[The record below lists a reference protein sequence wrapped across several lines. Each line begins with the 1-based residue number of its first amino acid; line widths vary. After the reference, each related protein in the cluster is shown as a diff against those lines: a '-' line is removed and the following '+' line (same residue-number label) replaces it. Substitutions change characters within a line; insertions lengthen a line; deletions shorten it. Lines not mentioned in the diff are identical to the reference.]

1 MQMKLQNEP
10 DPVLEK
16 EILIKRV
23 WNIYS
28 FTGFN
33 DFIEC
38 VKNTYPGFIITPDIN
53 SKLKDNNSLNAPE
66 VEKLIKSAANAI
78 PSFEAFKTII
88 NNAPPW
94 AKKEGYDFNLPFRGY
109 YIDIDTKWNIKLE
122 NKWQELY
129 TELNKSLNKKKPNF
143 TGIKTYAVL
152 KALFSNYINDGT
164 YRISTIKLVTEANS
178 MLNQNQEIRVWYNNF
193 NDLIGA
199 GILYNTR
206 SNKYGEMTILP
217 ETMPLIK
224 LILKEYEQ
232 SNVRELNEVKNGM
245 LPY

>member
-1 MQMKLQNEP
+1 MKLQNEP
-10 DPVLEK
+10 DPMIEK
-16 EILIKRV
+16 ELVIRRL

-33 DFIEC
+33 DFAEY

-53 SKLKDNNSLNAPE
+53 SKLKDNNNLNMLEA
-66 VEKLIKSAANAI
+66 EKLIKSAAYAI
-78 PSFEAFKTII
+78 PSFEDFKTII
-88 NNAPPW
+88 NNAPPR
-94 AKKEGYDFNLPFRGY
+94 AKEEGQDFDLPFTGY
-109 YIDIDTKWNIKLE
+109 YINIDAKWNIKLE
-122 NKWQELY
+122 SKWQELY

-152 KALFSNYINDGT
+152 KALFSNYTNDGT
-164 YRISTIKLVTEANS
+164 YEISTIKLVTEANS

-206 SNKYGEMTILP
+206 SNKYGQMTILP

-224 LILKEYEQ
+224 LILNEYEQ
-232 SNVRELNEVKNGM
+232 SNVRELNEVKNGR